1 MSLEDL
7 DRLLELRHTDAELA
21 ARLASPMELP
31 ELMALASERGF
42 QVSGGDVLQA
52 RERELAQ
59 RSSED
64 LQREQG
70 EEARRLRH
78 FIHG

>member
-1 MSLEDL
+1 VSLEDL
-7 DRLLELRHTDAELA
+7 DRLLELRQTDVELA
-21 ARLASPMELP
+21 ARLASPMELA
-31 ELMALASERGF
+31 ELIALAAERGF
-42 QVSGGDVLQA
+42 QVSEDDVLQA
-52 RERELAQ
+52 RQREMAR

>member
-31 ELMALASERGF
+31 ELMALAAERGF
-42 QVSGGDVLQA
+42 QVSGDDVLQA
-52 RERELAQ
+52 RERERTITSTSRRTSQATKCMRLGLARQ
-59 RSSED
+59 RS
-64 LQREQG
+64 
-70 EEARRLRH
+70 
-78 FIHG
+78 